1 MEILIVLHSKELA
14 GPSAAEAVRKVKQI
28 GEHQFE
34 AFTRERLVER
44 TKTVDDTIPR
54 NKLLVFGTSTVR
66 KVSKPKQKI
75 GLSQPGHG
83 ALFKII
89 HCLPDQRWKPR

>member
-1 MEILIVLHSKELA
+1 MEHFGNPFEEESKDLIVLHSKELA
-14 GPSAAEAVRKVKQI
+14 GPSAVDTVRKVKQI

-54 NKLLVFGTSTVR
+54 NKLLVFGTYLQT
-66 KVSKPKQKI
+66 
-75 GLSQPGHG
+75 
-83 ALFKII
+83 
-89 HCLPDQRWKPR
+89 